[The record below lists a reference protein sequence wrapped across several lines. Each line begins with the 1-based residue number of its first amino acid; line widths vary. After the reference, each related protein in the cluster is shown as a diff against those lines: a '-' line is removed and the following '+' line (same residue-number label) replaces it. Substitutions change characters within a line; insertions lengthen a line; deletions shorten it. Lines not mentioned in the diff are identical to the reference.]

1 MPNIAILYGIIPFFI
16 GYMPTILNIRKLILN
31 NEKMQE
37 SQLRIYKDIKN
48 TLNQN
53 IYDNKTRT
61 LITLA
66 YVLLSGYKSSI
77 DSYVKMAISYGAT
90 KRDFLNVISCILGD
104 MKLFDSIME
113 LFRIIDDN
121 LQEESKK

>member
-1 MPNIAILYGIIPFFI
+1 
-16 GYMPTILNIRKLILN
+16 MPTILNIRKLILN